1 MNSYN
6 ETIAPKV
13 EYKAFP
19 HLFNLVAM
27 RARFKLRSFYNDVS
41 ALENKLKKDNDVN
54 KSNKKPLDVLLRS
67 SSNRNEERKDN
78 NNSGGGNKSMT
89 SSTTSTSTCVDSK
102 VLSRY
107 YKKTFVDL
115 YKDECAIASKLI
127 ASENKVIDYYNKNN
141 FVQFKCNKY
150 KLKPTTNNNNNS
162 SSNNN
167 SNTSTLQLAPI
178 LSRRSIKP
186 HSHYKPSTV
195 PPSKVIPQL
204 LDNVAHHKRL
214 RTHKSNSLS
223 FFHRYDHH
231 LNKSTDDVKQQLQ
244 GVDKEGNVI
253 DANLAVKPI
262 FKLTTHAMIN
272 KGVFRINMTRNKWN
286 SSNGSDNSNSGIGG
300 RKLSEPMEGFN
311 FDYVKF
317 ASYDLGMLNKEGK
330 IERRYSM

>member
-1 MNSYN
+1 MNNYN
-6 ETIAPKV
+6 ESTAPKV

-54 KSNKKPLDVLLRS
+54 KSNKKSLDVLLLRS

-78 NNSGGGNKSMT
+78 NNASNKST
-89 SSTTSTSTCVDSK
+89 SSISSTCVDSK

-141 FVQFKCNKY
+141 FVQVNRNKHKY
-150 KLKPTTNNNNNS
+150 KLKPTTNNSNNS
-162 SSNNN
+162 NN

-178 LSRRSIKP
+178 LSRRSIKL
-186 HSHYKPSTV
+186 HSHCKPSTV

-214 RTHKSNSLS
+214 RMHKSNSLS

-272 KGVFRINMTRNKWN
+272 KGVFRINMTRNQWS
-286 SSNGSDNSNSGIGG
+286 SSNGSGSGNDNSNSGISR

-317 ASYDLGMLNKEGK
+317 ASYDLGMLNKGK

>member
-1 MNSYN
+1 MNNCDN
-6 ETIAPKV
+6 ETTTPKV

-27 RARFKLRSFYNDVS
+27 RARFKLRSFYNDVT
-41 ALENKLKKDNDVN
+41 ALENKIKKDNDVN
-54 KSNKKPLDVLLRS
+54 KNKKPLDVLLHHKH
-67 SSNRNEERKDN
+67 EERKDN
-78 NNSGGGNKSMT
+78 NNNNNKSA
-89 SSTTSTSTCVDSK
+89 STSIDSK
-102 VLSRY
+102 VLARY
-107 YKKTFVDL
+107 YKKSFIDL

-141 FVQFKCNKY
+141 FIQFKHHKY
-150 KLKPTTNNNNNS
+150 KLKPNSNNAS
-162 SSNNN
+162 SS
-167 SNTSTLQLAPI
+167 STLLAPI
-178 LSRRSIKP
+178 SRSNSSIKP
-186 HSHYKPSTV
+186 SSQCKASTV
-195 PPSKVIPQL
+195 PPSKVVPAL

-223 FFHRYDHH
+223 FFHRYDH
-231 LNKSTDDVKQQLQ
+231 LNKSNDDVKQLQ

-272 KGVFRINMTRNKWN
+272 KGVFRVNMTRNQYSN
-286 SSNGSDNSNSGIGG
+286 RSCSSNGGGVIG

-317 ASYDLGMLNKEGK
+317 AIYDLGAMLNKGGK
-330 IERRYSM
+330 VERRHSM

>member
-1 MNSYN
+1 MNNYN
-6 ETIAPKV
+6 ESTAQKV

-54 KSNKKPLDVLLRS
+54 KTNKKSLDVLLLRS

-78 NNSGGGNKSMT
+78 NNGTNGDNKS
-89 SSTTSTSTCVDSK
+89 TSTSTCVDSK
-102 VLSRY
+102 VLARY

-141 FVQFKCNKY
+141 FIQFKSNKY
-150 KLKPTTNNNNNS
+150 KLKPTTNNS
-162 SSNNN
+162 NN
-167 SNTSTLQLAPI
+167 SNNCSNSTSTVQLAPI
-178 LSRRSIKP
+178 LSRRNIKP

-231 LNKSTDDVKQQLQ
+231 HLNKSTDDIKQQLQ

-272 KGVFRINMTRNKWN
+272 KGVFRINMTRNQWSN
-286 SSNGSDNSNSGIGG
+286 SNGSNGDNNSNSSIRG

-317 ASYDLGMLNKEGK
+317 ASYDLGMLNKEK

>member
-1 MNSYN
+1 MNNYN
-6 ETIAPKV
+6 ESTAQKV

-54 KSNKKPLDVLLRS
+54 KTNKKSLDMLLLRN

-78 NNSGGGNKSMT
+78 NNGTNGDNKS
-89 SSTTSTSTCVDSK
+89 TSTSTCVDSK
-102 VLSRY
+102 VLAQY

-127 ASENKVIDYYNKNN
+127 ASENKIIDYYNKNN
-141 FVQFKCNKY
+141 FIQFKSNKY

-162 SSNNN
+162 NNCSN
-167 SNTSTLQLAPI
+167 STSTVQLAPI
-178 LSRRSIKP
+178 LSRRNIKP

-231 LNKSTDDVKQQLQ
+231 LNKSTDDIKQQLQ

-272 KGVFRINMTRNKWN
+272 KGVFRINMTRNQWSNNNGN
-286 SSNGSDNSNSGIGG
+286 SSNGDNNSH
-300 RKLSEPMEGFN
+300 
-311 FDYVKF
+311 
-317 ASYDLGMLNKEGK
+317 NKE
-330 IERRYSM
+330 IE

>member
-1 MNSYN
+1 MNNYN
-6 ETIAPKV
+6 ESTAPKV

-54 KSNKKPLDVLLRS
+54 KSNKKSLDVLLLRS

-78 NNSGGGNKSMT
+78 NNGSNK
-89 SSTTSTSTCVDSK
+89 STCVDSK

-141 FVQFKCNKY
+141 FIQFKSNKY
-150 KLKPTTNNNNNS
+150 KLKPTTNNS
-162 SSNNN
+162 NN
-167 SNTSTLQLAPI
+167 SNNSNNCSNSTSTVQLAPI
-178 LSRRSIKP
+178 LSRRNIKP

-231 LNKSTDDVKQQLQ
+231 LNKSTDDIEQQFQ

-272 KGVFRINMTRNKWN
+272 KGVFRINMTRNQWS
-286 SSNGSDNSNSGIGG
+286 SSNGSGNDNSNSGIGR

-317 ASYDLGMLNKEGK
+317 ASYDLGMLNKGK